1 MPAGRTVAVAYSG
14 GRDSTAL
21 LHATLRVATPLG
33 VHVVAL
39 HVHHGLSAHADDWLN
54 HCEATCRRWAR
65 SGRPISFESRRLADG
80 PPRGDSIEAWAR
92 QARYRALREMAEQRN
107 IDLVMIAHHRRDQ
120 AETFL
125 LQALRGAG
133 VDGLSAMPAL
143 AVREGVSWARPWLA
157 TTPEAI
163 EAYVRRHRL
172 RHIDDA
178 SNTDTR
184 FARNRLRADV
194 WPSLVDA
201 FPGAEASLAE
211 AARRTQDG
219 AAGLAEW
226 ASVDLA
232 ATSDGD
238 ALDVARLQAL
248 PTVRRSNVLRRW
260 LRERSGRTAPATLV
274 ARLMDELRGQASRR
288 WPAPSGELRA
298 HRGTLRYEGSRTE
311 FVPRLITASTIGVD
325 LGQAGTHR
333 VDEWRGA
340 FVVCRVRSGGINRLV
355 AQSLEI
361 RARRAGDR
369 FQAGAGRP
377 PRSLKLQFQA
387 AGVPAWQRSGPL
399 LASDELIIYVPGLGL
414 DARAAAM
421 PGGPR
426 VSIEWRADADSGA
439 ATEAANLR
447 R

>member
-1 MPAGRTVAVAYSG
+1 
-14 GRDSTAL
+14 
-21 LHATLRVATPLG
+21 
-33 VHVVAL
+33 
-39 HVHHGLSAHADDWLN
+39 
-54 HCEATCRRWAR
+54 
-65 SGRPISFESRRLADG
+65 
-80 PPRGDSIEAWAR
+80 
-92 QARYRALREMAEQRN
+92 MAEQRN

-260 LRERSGRTAPATLV
+260 LRERSGHTAPATLV